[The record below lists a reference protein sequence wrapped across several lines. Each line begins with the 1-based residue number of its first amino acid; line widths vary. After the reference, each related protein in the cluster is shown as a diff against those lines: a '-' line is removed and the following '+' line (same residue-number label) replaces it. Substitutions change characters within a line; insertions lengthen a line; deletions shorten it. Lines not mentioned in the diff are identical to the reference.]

1 MIDASTNISQDQ
13 FPPAEL
19 QEKLMIKNT
28 FRHDITG
35 LMACV
40 MLLIFS
46 PYGLAEEGNSPG
58 EYLQPGDFTEDDYA
72 MITDH
77 KAEYN
82 DCLNEKAAIAIENQT
97 DPRQVVNTAMKACAG
112 ILEDLD
118 RRMTARN
125 VLPAF
130 RQGYIRRV
138 NTEGANTV
146 LRAVMMAMAN
156 RESSGEK

>member
-1 MIDASTNISQDQ
+1 MN
-13 FPPAEL
+13 
-19 QEKLMIKNT
+19 KNT
-28 FRHDITG
+28 FRRDITG
-35 LMACV
+35 LMAGM
-40 MLLIFS
+40 MLLIVS
-46 PYGLAEEGNSPG
+46 PPGLAEEENSPD

-82 DCLNEKAAIAIENQT
+82 GCLNEKAASAIENQT
-97 DPRQVVNTAMKACAG
+97 DPRQVVNTALQACAG
-112 ILEDLD
+112 ILEELN
-118 RRMTARN
+118 RRMTDRN

-156 RESSGEK
+156 RELSREQ

>member
-1 MIDASTNISQDQ
+1 MNI
-13 FPPAEL
+13 
-19 QEKLMIKNT
+19 NT
-28 FRHDITG
+28 FRHDITALTAG
-35 LMACV
+35 L
-40 MLLIFS
+40 MLLIVS
-46 PYGLAEEGNSPG
+46 PNGFAEEGNFPG

-82 DCLNEKAAIAIENQT
+82 DCLNEKAANAIENQT
-97 DPRQVVNTAMKACAG
+97 DPRQVVNTAMQACAG

-118 RRMTARN
+118 RQMTDRN

-156 RESSGEK
+156 RESSGEE